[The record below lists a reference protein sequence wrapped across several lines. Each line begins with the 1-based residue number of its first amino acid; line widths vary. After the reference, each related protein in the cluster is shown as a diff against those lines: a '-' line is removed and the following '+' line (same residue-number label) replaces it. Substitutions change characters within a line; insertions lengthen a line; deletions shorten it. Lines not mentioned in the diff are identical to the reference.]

1 MSSIGTDSSRDLMF
15 QESKSPGATIKSE
28 RELTAMRRAGRVVAL
43 VHERLQTAVVPGVTT
58 GELDR
63 IAREVLKEQG
73 AEPSFLDYAPVP
85 GITPYP
91 GVICSSLNE
100 EIVHG
105 IPGDRVV
112 RNGDLVK
119 LDVGAVVDGFH
130 GDAATT
136 VIAGEGTEKTRALVD
151 ATRRSLE
158 IGIEAAQ
165 SGARIGDIGAAIEDF
180 ILSCPQGFEVVREYT
195 GHGIG
200 RRLHEPP
207 QIPNYGPAGR
217 GLVLKPGMT
226 IAIEPMVNIGGWE
239 TAVLDDEWTVVTAD
253 GELSAHFEHTIA
265 ITESGP
271 EILTKLDG

>member
-1 MSSIGTDSSRDLMF
+1 MH
-15 QESKSPGATIKSE
+15 K
-28 RELTAMRRAGRVVAL
+28 
-43 VHERLQTAVVPGVTT
+43 RLQAAVVPGVTT

-63 IAREVLKEQG
+63 IARVVLEEEG
-73 AEPSFLDYAPVP
+73 AEPSFLNYAPIP

-130 GDAATT
+130 GDAAATI
-136 VIAGEGTEKTRALVD
+136 IAGEGTETTRALVD
-151 ATRRSLE
+151 ATRRSLK

-165 SGARIGDIGAAIEDF
+165 PGARIGDIGAAIEDF
-180 ILSCPQGFEVVREYT
+180 ILSLPQQYELVREYT

-207 QIPNYGPAGR
+207 QIPNYGPGGR
-217 GLVLKPGMT
+217 GQVLKPGMT
-226 IAIEPMVNIGGWE
+226 IAIEPMVNIGTWE
-239 TAVLDDEWTVVTAD
+239 TEVLDDEWTVVTAD

-271 EILTKLDG
+271 EILTKLAG

>member
-1 MSSIGTDSSRDLMF
+1 MFKESR
-15 QESKSPGATIKSE
+15 SPGATIKSE

-43 VHERLQTAVVPGVTT
+43 MHERLQAAVVPGVTT

-63 IAREVLKEQG
+63 IARGVLKEEG
-73 AEPSFLDYAPVP
+73 AEPSFLNYAPVP

-105 IPGDRVV
+105 IPGKRVV

-130 GDAATT
+130 GDAAVT
-136 VIAGEGTEKTRALVD
+136 VIAGEGTEKTRALVE

-165 SGARIGDIGAAIEDF
+165 PGARIGDIGAAIEDF
-180 ILSCPQGFEVVREYT
+180 ILSCPGGYQLVREYT

-207 QIPNYGPAGR
+207 QIPNYGPAGS

-271 EILTKLDG
+271 EILTKVAG

>member
-1 MSSIGTDSSRDLMF
+1 MSRDLMF
-15 QESKSPGATIKSE
+15 REPRSPRATIKSE

-43 VHERLQTAVVPGVTT
+43 MHERLRAAVVPGVTT

-63 IAREVLKEQG
+63 IAREVLKEEG
-73 AEPSFLDYAPVP
+73 AEPSFLNYAPVP

-105 IPGDRVV
+105 IPGKRVV
-112 RNGDLVK
+112 QNGDLVK
-119 LDVGAVVDGFH
+119 LDVGAVIDGFH
-130 GDAATT
+130 GDAAAT
-136 VIAGEGTEKTRALVD
+136 VIAGEGTEKTRALVE

-180 ILSCPQGFEVVREYT
+180 ILSRPQGFEYELVREYT

-217 GLVLKPGMT
+217 GPVLKPGMT

-239 TAVLDDEWTVVTAD
+239 TTVLDDEWTVVTAD

-271 EILTKLDG
+271 EILTTLAG